1 MPFRGSLGVGVLR
14 GGEANQ
20 FGRILGGGVVCWM
33 VEMVGDVDD
42 HWGNLE
48 QGFVEFF

>member
-20 FGRILGGGVVCWM
+20 FGRILGGGGGGGSSLLDGRNGGGC
-33 VEMVGDVDD
+33 G
-42 HWGNLE
+42 
-48 QGFVEFF
+48 